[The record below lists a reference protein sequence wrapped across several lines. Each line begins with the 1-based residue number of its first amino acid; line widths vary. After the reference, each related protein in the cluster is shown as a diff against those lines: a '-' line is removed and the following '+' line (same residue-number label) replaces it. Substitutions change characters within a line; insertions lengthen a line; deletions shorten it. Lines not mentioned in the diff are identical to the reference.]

1 MGGEREAGRADAA
14 VPGHLGAH
22 PSRQRSTMASHM
34 TLSRCRDHPRAAR
47 PPAPRTAAHVRPGAS
62 ARKKSAVASFEGGG
76 AAGRGA
82 SRRWWSRAR
91 AAAPAAR
98 DRAPILRDH
107 AASAMSSALGPTR
120 TLPLPSPQWGS
131 PAASNAA
138 RRRRCEARCAAAQR
152 SAAPPPARRRGA
164 WERRAFSHAR
174 RPVRAAAATLARAP
188 YLGGVRR
195 ACALW

>member
-14 VPGHLGAH
+14 VPGRLGAH

-34 TLSRCRDHPRAAR
+34 TLSRTVGTIRVPRARLRRARQPMGDLAHPRARKAR
-47 PPAPRTAAHVRPGAS
+47 SLRSR
-62 ARKKSAVASFEGGG
+62 GG
-76 AAGRGA
+76 AAGRVA

-107 AASAMSSALGPTR
+107 AASATSSALGPTR